1 MDKIEANKIAWDKLA
16 KDHYENFINKL
27 EKTPMLLS
35 NAIVKELGDIS
46 GKKLIHLQ
54 CNVGQDTLSLNNLG
68 AKVTGV
74 DIAPENIKYA
84 RKLAEHFQIDARYIE
99 SDIMKLADIHKEKY
113 DIVFTSE
120 GAIGWLPDFNVW
132 ARTIKGLLKKDGFFY
147 VNDIHPFFLM
157 LNEDE
162 YVKRKT
168 KLKYPYFGRI
178 PDQGETIGGYAAT
191 PREAVSYYWM
201 YSISDVV
208 NALIDAG
215 LKIEYIHE
223 FDTLCYKLGDM
234 EKAESGYRFP
244 EHKGLLPLEFSI
256 KATIE
261 N

>member
-16 KDHYENFINKL
+16 KDHFENFKNRL
-27 EKTPMLLS
+27 EITPILLS
-35 NAIVKELGDIS
+35 SAIIEELGDVS

-54 CNVGQDTLSLNNLG
+54 CNVGQDTLSLFNMG
-68 AKVTGV
+68 ARVTGV

-84 RKLAEHFQIDARYIE
+84 RKLAEHFRIDARYIE

-120 GAIGWLPDFNVW
+120 GAIGWLPDLNVW
-132 ARTIKGLLKKDGFFY
+132 ARTIRELLNKNGYFY

-157 LNEDE
+157 LDEDE
-162 YVKRKT
+162 YAMKQT

-178 PDQGETIGGYAAT
+178 PDKGETIGGYATT

-234 EKAESGYRFP
+234 EKASSGYRFP
-244 EHKGLLPLEFSI
+244 EHKGWLPLEFSI
-256 KATIE
+256 KATLDK
-261 N
+261 